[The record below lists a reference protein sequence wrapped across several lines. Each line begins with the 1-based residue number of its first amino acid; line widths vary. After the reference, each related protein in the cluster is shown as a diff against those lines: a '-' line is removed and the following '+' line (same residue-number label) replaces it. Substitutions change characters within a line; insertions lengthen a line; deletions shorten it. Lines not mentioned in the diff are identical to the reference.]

1 MGVAMKKEKSVK
13 EAERNAKVAGKL
25 KELAVPVII
34 TVVIL
39 AAIFA
44 IVNYQGT
51 TEQPKGMTVYSYEG
65 SGDSII
71 LENDKLKLTMDPV
84 TTQFTLEVKETGK
97 VWYSNP
103 PEAEADPVAVASYK
117 GRLQSTLLMTYSI
130 ATGLQ
135 TTYDSF
141 TYGVENGLYNI
152 EQGDD
157 YIKVKYSLGKV
168 EKEYMIPPVCTAA
181 GMEQWFD
188 KMETNDSGFVKRY
201 YKKYDINNL
210 GKDDD
215 KDTLL
220 ADYPSLESEP
230 LYVLRDTAK
239 GAVTQKLEQIF
250 EKAGYTADD
259 LAADKLLSTQ
269 LSSTDTFVF
278 DASIVYKL
286 DGGDLV
292 VEMPLNELEYSEATP
307 IYTLVP
313 LPYFG
318 AGGSGDE
325 GYLLVPEGGGA
336 LINFNN
342 NKLSQASYY
351 ANLYGW
357 DMALSREAVVH
368 DTRAYFNVFGIANG
382 DDSFICI
389 MEEGAPYVSVR
400 ADIAGHGSSYNYV
413 NSVYTI
419 SPSELYQVG
428 DLNSQN
434 VYKFLETLPDETLT
448 QRYRFVDSSS
458 YVDMAKTYQG
468 YLKEKYGD
476 YFTENDDERTP
487 VVLEIVGAVDKV
499 RQILGVPVSRPLK
512 LTKYSEAEEM
522 IRQLTSEGMSNIS
535 VKYTGWCNGGVN
547 QKILRKAKAIGTLGG
562 KKELKSLGAA
572 AKELGVDL
580 YLEGVTHYEYDSGL
594 TDGFF
599 SFTDAAR
606 FLSKERA
613 ELFVYND
620 VTYSAR
626 EGIDSY
632 YLLHPDLIEEN
643 VQVLAKAA
651 GQYGANVAFRDM
663 GKDLSSDYY
672 LKDTVSR
679 QQAMDSHAQMLK
691 GITDGSQK
699 VMINM
704 GNDYALPYA
713 DIVTN
718 MDLSGSGY
726 TIIDEEIPFYQL
738 AVHGFVDYVGEP
750 LNVCGNEEKELLL
763 SAEYGAGLSFSL
775 MRETAFALQKT
786 LYTEYY
792 ASDFAAWHDRMMEIY
807 SRYDSEMGHVF
818 GQEMT
823 GHEKLDENLSCT
835 VYEDG
840 TKVYVNYGFTDTVT
854 PDGEKI
860 PARDYLVVR
869 HK

>member
-1 MGVAMKKEKSVK
+1 MKKDKSELV
-13 EAERNAKVAGKL
+13 GKL
-25 KELAVPVII
+25 KSMAVPVII
-34 TVVIL
+34 TAVIL
-39 AAIFA
+39 VAILV
-44 IVNYQGT
+44 IVNFQGT
-51 TEQPKGMTVYSYEG
+51 TEQTEGMTVYSYDG
-65 SGDSII
+65 SEDSII
-71 LENDKLKLTMDPV
+71 LENDKLKLTMDPT

-103 PEAEADPVAVASYK
+103 PEADADPVAVASYK
-117 GRLQSTLLMTYSI
+117 GRLQSTLIMTYSI

-135 TTYDSF
+135 TTYDSY
-141 TYGVENGLYNI
+141 TYGVANGLYTI

-157 YIKVKYSLGKV
+157 YVKVNYSLGNV
-168 EKEYMIPPVCTAA
+168 EKEYLIPPVCTEAS
-181 GMEQWFD
+181 MDQWLGQ
-188 KMETNDSGFVKRY
+188 METTDSGFIKRY
-201 YKKYDINNL
+201 YKKYDINKL

-215 KDTLL
+215 KDALL
-220 ADYPSLESEP
+220 ATYPILESEP
-230 LYVLRDTAK
+230 IYVLRDTAK

-250 EKAGYTADD
+250 EKAGYTHDD
-259 LAADKLLSTQ
+259 LEADKQLSTQ
-269 LSSTDTFVF
+269 LASKDTFVF
-278 DASIVYKL
+278 DASIVYRL
-286 DGGDLV
+286 DGGDLL
-292 VEMPLNELEYSEATP
+292 VEMPLSDLEYSDATP

-318 AGGSGDE
+318 AGGSEDE
-325 GYLLVPEGGGA
+325 GFMLVPEGGGA

-368 DTRAYFNVFGIANG
+368 DTRAYFNAFGIANG
-382 DDSFICI
+382 DDSFLCI
-389 MEEGAPYVSVR
+389 MEEGVPYAAVQ

-413 NSVYTI
+413 NSCYTI
-419 SPSELYQVG
+419 SPSELFSVG
-428 DLNSQN
+428 DLDSQN

-468 YLKEKYGD
+468 YLKDKYGE
-476 YFTENDDERTP
+476 YFAENGDDSTP

-522 IRQLTSEGMSNIS
+522 IRQLASEGMSNIS

-547 QKILRKAKAIGTLGG
+547 QKLLSKAKTIGALGS
-562 KKELKSLGAA
+562 KKDLKSLGAA
-572 AKELGVDL
+572 AQELGVDL

-613 ELFVYND
+613 ELFVYSD
-620 VTYSAR
+620 ITYSAR

-632 YLLHPDLIEEN
+632 YLLHPSVIEEN
-643 VQVLAKAA
+643 AQVLVKAA
-651 GQYGANVAFRDM
+651 EQYGANVAFRDM

-672 LKDTVSR
+672 LKNTVSR
-679 QQAMDSHAQMLK
+679 QQAMTSHAQLLK
-691 GITDGSQK
+691 EIDDSGKK
-699 VMINM
+699 VMVNM

-726 TIIDEEIPFYQL
+726 TIIDAEIPFYQL
-738 AVHGFVDYVGEP
+738 AVHGFVNYVGSP
-750 LNVCGNEEKELLL
+750 LNNCGNEEEELLE

-792 ASDFAAWHDRMMEIY
+792 ASDFAAWHDRMMDIY
-807 SRYDSEMGHVF
+807 NRYNSEMGHVF
-818 GQEMT
+818 NQQMT
-823 GHEKLDENLSCT
+823 GHEKLGDNLSCT

-840 TKVYVNYGFTDTVT
+840 TKVYVNYGFTDAVA
-854 PDGEKI
+854 PDGTKL
-860 PARDYLVVR
+860 PARDYVVVR
-869 HK
+869 

>member
-1 MGVAMKKEKSVK
+1 MKKDKSELV
-13 EAERNAKVAGKL
+13 GKL
-25 KELAVPVII
+25 KGLAVPVII
-34 TVVIL
+34 TAVVVVAIL
-39 AAIFA
+39 V
-44 IVNYQGT
+44 IVNFQGT
-51 TEQPKGMTVYSYEG
+51 TEQTEGMTVYSYDG
-65 SGDSII
+65 SEDTII
-71 LENDKLKLTMDPV
+71 LENDKLKLTMDPT

-103 PEAEADPVAVASYK
+103 PDAETDPVAVASYK
-117 GRLQSTLLMTYSI
+117 GRLQSTLIMTYSI

-135 TTYDSF
+135 TTYDSY
-141 TYGVENGLYNI
+141 TYGVANGLYTI

-157 YIKVKYSLGKV
+157 YVKVNYSLGNV
-168 EKEYMIPPVCTAA
+168 EKEYMIPPVCTVAS
-181 GMEQWFD
+181 MEQWFD
-188 KMETNDSGFVKRY
+188 KMESTDSGFVKRY
-201 YKKYDINNL
+201 YKKYDINKL

-215 KDTLL
+215 KDALL
-220 ADYPSLESEP
+220 AAYPSLANEP
-230 LYVLRDTAK
+230 LYILRDTAK

-259 LAADKLLSTQ
+259 LAADKELNAQ
-269 LSSTDTFVF
+269 MSSKDTFVF
-278 DASIVYKL
+278 DASIIYRL

-292 VEMPLNELEYSEATP
+292 VEMPLSDLEYSDATP

-318 AGGSGDE
+318 AGGSEDE
-325 GYLLVPEGGGA
+325 GYMLVPEGGGG

-368 DTRAYFNVFGIANG
+368 DTRIYFNVFGIANG
-382 DDSFICI
+382 DDSFICM
-389 MEEGAPYVSVR
+389 MEEGVPYAAVQ
-400 ADIAGHGSSYNYV
+400 ADISGHGSSYNYV
-413 NSVYTI
+413 NSCYTI

-428 DLNSQN
+428 DMNSQN

-448 QRYRFVDSSS
+448 QRYRFVHSNS
-458 YVDMAKTYQG
+458 YADMAKTYQG
-468 YLKEKYGD
+468 YLKDKYGE
-476 YFTENDDERTP
+476 YFAENGDDSTP

-522 IRQLTSEGMSNIS
+522 LRQLTSEGMSNIS
-535 VKYTGWCNGGVN
+535 VKYTGWCNGGIN
-547 QKILRKAKAIGTLGG
+547 QKILSKAKTISALGS
-562 KKELKSLGAA
+562 KKDLKSLSAA
-572 AKELGVDL
+572 AEELGVDL

-613 ELFVYND
+613 ELYVYSD
-620 VTYSAR
+620 ITYSAR
-626 EGIDSY
+626 EGVDSY
-632 YLLHPDLIEEN
+632 YLLHPSVIEEN

-651 GQYGANVAFRDM
+651 EEYKANVAFRDM
-663 GKDLSSDYY
+663 GQDLSSDYY
-672 LKDTVSR
+672 LKNTVSR
-679 QQAMDSHAQMLK
+679 QQAMTSHAQLLK
-691 GITDGSQK
+691 EIGDSGKK
-699 VMINM
+699 VMVNM
-704 GNDYALPYA
+704 GNDYALPYV

-718 MDLSGSGY
+718 MDLAGSGY
-726 TIIDEEIPFYQL
+726 TIIDEEVPFYQL
-738 AVHGFVDYVGEP
+738 AVHGFVNYVGSP
-750 LNVCGNEEKELLL
+750 LNNCGNEQQELLE

-807 SRYDSEMGHVF
+807 NRYNRELGHVF
-818 GQEMT
+818 NQQMT
-823 GHEKLDENLSCT
+823 GHEKLDDTISCT

-840 TKVYVNYGFTDTVT
+840 TKVYVNYGFTDAVA
-854 PDGEKI
+854 PDGTKL
-860 PARDYLVVR
+860 PARDYVVVR
-869 HK
+869 

>member
-1 MGVAMKKEKSVK
+1 MKKDKSELV
-13 EAERNAKVAGKL
+13 GKL
-25 KELAVPVII
+25 KGLAVPVII
-34 TVVIL
+34 TAVIL
-39 AAIFA
+39 VAILV
-44 IVNYQGT
+44 IVNFQGT
-51 TEQPKGMTVYSYEG
+51 TEQTEGMTVYSYDGAE
-65 SGDSII
+65 DSII
-71 LENDKLKLTMDPV
+71 LENDKLKLTMDPT

-103 PEAEADPVAVASYK
+103 PEADADPVAVASYK
-117 GRLQSTLLMTYSI
+117 GRLQSTLIMTYSI

-135 TTYDSF
+135 TTYDSY
-141 TYGVENGLYNI
+141 TYGVANGLYTI

-157 YIKVKYSLGKV
+157 FVKVNYSLGNV
-168 EKEYMIPPVCTAA
+168 EKEYLIPPVCTAA
-181 GMEQWFD
+181 DMDQWLGQ
-188 KMETNDSGFVKRY
+188 METTDSGFIKRY
-201 YKKYDINNL
+201 YKKYDINKL

-215 KDTLL
+215 KDALL
-220 ADYPSLESEP
+220 ASYPILESEP
-230 LYVLRDTAK
+230 IYVLRDTAK

-250 EKAGYTADD
+250 EKAGYTHDD
-259 LAADKLLSTQ
+259 LVADKELNAQ
-269 LSSTDTFVF
+269 LASKDTFVF
-278 DASIVYKL
+278 DASIIYRL
-286 DGGDLV
+286 DGGDLL
-292 VEMPLNELEYSEATP
+292 VEMPLSDLEYSEATP

-318 AGGSGDE
+318 AGGSEDE
-325 GYLLVPEGGGA
+325 GFMLVPEGGGA

-357 DMALSREAVVH
+357 DMALSRDAVVH
-368 DTRAYFNVFGIANG
+368 DTRAYFNAFGIANG
-382 DDSFICI
+382 DESFICM
-389 MEEGAPYVSVR
+389 MEEGAPYAAVQ

-413 NSVYTI
+413 NSCYTI
-419 SPSELYQVG
+419 SPSELFSVG
-428 DLNSQN
+428 DLDSQN

-458 YVDMAKTYQG
+458 YVDMAKVYQG
-468 YLKEKYGD
+468 YLKDKYGE
-476 YFTENDDERTP
+476 YFAENGDESTP

-512 LTKYSEAEEM
+512 LTGYSEAEEM
-522 IRQLTSEGMSNIS
+522 IRQLASEGMNNIS

-547 QKILRKAKAIGTLGG
+547 QKLLSKAKTIRDLGS
-562 KKELKSLGAA
+562 KKDLKNLGAA
-572 AKELGVDL
+572 AAELGVDL

-613 ELFVYND
+613 ELFVYSD

-632 YLLHPDLIEEN
+632 YLLHPDLIKEN
-643 VQVLAKAA
+643 AQVLTKAA

-672 LKDTVSR
+672 LKNTVSR
-679 QQAMDSHAQMLK
+679 QQAMDSHAQILK
-691 GITDGSQK
+691 EIGDSGKK
-699 VMINM
+699 VMVNM

-718 MDLSGSGY
+718 MDLAGSGY
-726 TIIDEEIPFYQL
+726 TILDEEVPFYQL
-738 AVHGFVDYVGEP
+738 AIHGFVNYVGSP
-750 LNVCGNEEKELLL
+750 LNNCGNEEEELLE

-792 ASDFAAWHDRMMEIY
+792 ASDFAAWHDRMMDIY
-807 SRYDSEMGHVF
+807 NRYNSEMGHVF
-818 GQEMT
+818 NQQMT
-823 GHEKLDENLSCT
+823 GHEKLDDNLSCT

-840 TKVYVNYGFTDTVT
+840 TKVYVNYGFTDAVA
-854 PDGEKI
+854 PDGTKL
-860 PARDYLVVR
+860 PARDYVVVR
-869 HK
+869 

>member
-1 MGVAMKKEKSVK
+1 MKKDKSELV
-13 EAERNAKVAGKL
+13 GKL
-25 KELAVPVII
+25 KGLAVPVII
-34 TVVIL
+34 TAVIL
-39 AAIFA
+39 VAILV
-44 IVNYQGT
+44 IVNFQGT
-51 TEQPKGMTVYSYEG
+51 TEQTEGMTVYSYDG
-65 SGDSII
+65 SEDSII
-71 LENDKLKLTMDPV
+71 LENDKLKLTMDPT

-103 PEAEADPVAVASYK
+103 PEADADPVAVASYK
-117 GRLQSTLLMTYSI
+117 GRLQSTLIMTYSI

-135 TTYDSF
+135 TTYDSY
-141 TYGVENGLYNI
+141 TYGVANGLYTI

-157 YIKVKYSLGKV
+157 YVKVNYSLGNV
-168 EKEYMIPPVCTAA
+168 EKEYLIPPVCTEAS
-181 GMEQWFD
+181 MDQWLGQ
-188 KMETNDSGFVKRY
+188 METTDSGFIKRY
-201 YKKYDINNL
+201 YKKYDINKL

-215 KDTLL
+215 KDALL
-220 ADYPSLESEP
+220 AAYPILESEP
-230 LYVLRDTAK
+230 IYVLRDTAK

-250 EKAGYTADD
+250 EKAGYTHDD
-259 LAADKLLSTQ
+259 LVADKELNTQ
-269 LSSTDTFVF
+269 LASKDTFVF
-278 DASIVYKL
+278 DASIVYRL
-286 DGGDLV
+286 DGGDLL
-292 VEMPLNELEYSEATP
+292 VEMPLSDLEYSDATP

-318 AGGSGDE
+318 AGGAEDE
-325 GYLLVPEGGGA
+325 GFMLVPEGGGA

-368 DTRAYFNVFGIANG
+368 DTRAYFNAFGIANG
-382 DDSFICI
+382 DDSFLCI
-389 MEEGAPYVSVR
+389 MEEGVPYASVQ

-413 NSVYTI
+413 NSCYTI
-419 SPSELYQVG
+419 CPSELFSVG
-428 DLNSQN
+428 DLDSQN

-448 QRYRFVDSSS
+448 QRYRFVDSNS

-468 YLKEKYGD
+468 YLKDQYGE
-476 YFTENDDERTP
+476 YFAENGDESTP

-522 IRQLTSEGMSNIS
+522 IRQLTSEGMNNIS

-547 QKILRKAKAIGTLGG
+547 QKLLSKAKTISALGS
-562 KKELKSLGAA
+562 KKDLKSLGTAA
-572 AKELGVDL
+572 QELGVDL

-613 ELFVYND
+613 ELFVYSD
-620 VTYSAR
+620 ITYSAR

-632 YLLHPDLIEEN
+632 YLLHPGVIDEN
-643 VQVLAKAA
+643 AQVLVKAA
-651 GQYGANVAFRDM
+651 EQYGANVAFRDT

-672 LKDTVSR
+672 LKNTVSR
-679 QQAMDSHAQMLK
+679 QQAMTSHAQLLK
-691 GITDGSQK
+691 EIDDSGKK
-699 VMINM
+699 VMVNM

-726 TIIDEEIPFYQL
+726 TILDAEIPFYQL
-738 AVHGFVDYVGEP
+738 AVHGFVNYVGSP
-750 LNVCGNEEKELLL
+750 LNNCGNEEEELLE

-792 ASDFAAWHDRMMEIY
+792 ASDFAAWHDRMMDIY
-807 SRYDSEMGHVF
+807 NRYNSEMGHVF
-818 GQEMT
+818 NQQMT
-823 GHEKLDENLSCT
+823 GHEKLGDNLSCT

-840 TKVYVNYGFTDTVT
+840 TKVYVNYGFTDAVA
-854 PDGEKI
+854 PDGTKL
-860 PARDYLVVR
+860 PARDYVVVR
-869 HK
+869 

>member
-1 MGVAMKKEKSVK
+1 MKKEKTVK
-13 EAERNAKVAGKL
+13 EAEMKAKLVGKL
-25 KELAVPVII
+25 KSLAVPMII
-34 TVVIL
+34 TAVIL
-39 AAIFA
+39 VAIFV
-44 IVNYQGT
+44 IVNYQGKT
-51 TEQPKGMTVYSYEG
+51 KETKGMTVYSYDGNE
-65 SGDSII
+65 DPII
-71 LENDKLKLTMDPV
+71 LENDKLKLTMDPL

-103 PEAEADPVAVASYK
+103 PEAESDPVAVASYK

-141 TYGVENGLYNI
+141 TYGVSNGMYEI

-157 YIKVKYSLGKV
+157 YVKVKYSLGNV
-168 EKEYMIPPVCTAA
+168 EKEYMIPPVCTVAS
-181 GMEQWFD
+181 MDQWFE
-188 KMETNDSGFVKRY
+188 KMETNDSSFIKRY
-201 YKKYDINNL
+201 YKKYDINKL

-215 KDTLL
+215 KEALL
-220 ADYPSLESEP
+220 AAYPSLANEP

-239 GAVTQKLEQIF
+239 GAATQKLEQIF

-259 LAADKLLSTQ
+259 LAADKELNAQ
-269 LSSTDTFVF
+269 LSSKDTFVF
-278 DASIVYKL
+278 DASIIYRL

-292 VEMPLNELEYSEATP
+292 VEMPMNELEYSETTP

-318 AGGSGDE
+318 AGGSEDE
-325 GYLLVPEGGGA
+325 GYMLVPEGGGA

-342 NKLSQASYY
+342 NKISQASYY

-382 DDSFICI
+382 DDSFIC
-389 MEEGAPYVSVR
+389 MLEEGAPYVSVQ
-400 ADIAGHGSSYNYV
+400 ADINGHGSSYNFV
-413 NSVYTI
+413 NSSYMI

-448 QRYRFVDSSS
+448 QRYRFVNSNS

-468 YLKEKYGD
+468 YLKDKYGE
-476 YFTENDDERTP
+476 YFVENDAEGTP
-487 VVLEIVGAVDKV
+487 VALEIVGAVDKV
-499 RQILGVPVSRPLK
+499 RQIMGVPVSKPLK

-522 IRQLTSEGMSNIS
+522 IRQLVSEGMSNVS

-547 QKILRKAKAIGTLGG
+547 QKILSKAKTIRDLGS
-562 KKELKSLGAA
+562 KKDLKSLGDAA
-572 AKELGVDL
+572 EELGVDL

-594 TDGFF
+594 LDGFF
-599 SFTDAAR
+599 SFTDAAK
-606 FLSKERA
+606 FLSKENA
-613 ELFVYND
+613 ELFVYSD
-620 VTYSAR
+620 ITYSAR

-632 YLLHPDLIEEN
+632 YLLHPSLIEEN
-643 VQVLAKAA
+643 VQVLSEAA
-651 GQYGANVAFRDM
+651 DQYNANVAFRDM

-672 LKDTVSR
+672 LKNTVSR

-691 GITDGSQK
+691 AIGDGGKK
-699 VMINM
+699 VMVNM
-704 GNDYALPYA
+704 GNDYALPYT
-713 DIVTN
+713 DMVTN

-738 AVHGFVDYVGEP
+738 AIHGFVDYVGYP
-750 LNVCGNEEKELLL
+750 LNVCGNEEKELLEA
-763 SAEYGAGLSFSL
+763 AEYGAGLSFSL

-807 SRYDSEMGHVF
+807 NRYNSEMGHVF
-818 GQEMT
+818 GQQMT
-823 GHEKLDENLSCT
+823 GHEKLENNLSCT
-835 VYEDG
+835 EYEDG

-854 PDGEKI
+854 PDGANV

-869 HK
+869 

>member
-1 MGVAMKKEKSVK
+1 MKKEKTVK
-13 EAERNAKVAGKL
+13 EAETKAKLAGKL
-25 KELAVPVII
+25 KSMAVPVII

-39 AAIFA
+39 VAVYA
-44 IVNYQGT
+44 IVNFKGT
-51 TEQPKGMTVYSYEG
+51 TEQAEGMTIYSYDGAE
-65 SGDSII
+65 DPVI
-71 LENDKLKLTMDPV
+71 LENDKLKLTMDPL

-103 PEAEADPVAVASYK
+103 PEADADPVAVASYK

-141 TYGVENGLYNI
+141 TYGVMNGMYNI

-157 YIKVKYSLGKV
+157 YVKVDYSLGNV
-168 EKEYMIPPVCTAA
+168 EKEYMIPPVSTVAN
-181 GMEQWFD
+181 MEQWFD
-188 KMETNDSGFVKRY
+188 KMETNDANFIKRY
-201 YKKYDINNL
+201 YKKYDINKL

-215 KDTLL
+215 KDALL
-220 ADYPSLESEP
+220 ATYPTLENEP
-230 LYVLRDTAK
+230 LYLLRDTAK
-239 GAVTQKLEQIF
+239 GAATQKLEQIF

-259 LAADKLLSTQ
+259 LAADKQLSTQ
-269 LSSTDTFVF
+269 LGSKDTFVF
-278 DASIVYKL
+278 DVSIIYRL

-292 VEMPLNELEYSEATP
+292 VEMPLGDLEYSEATP

-318 AGGSGDE
+318 AGGPEDE

-342 NKLSQASYY
+342 NKFSQASYY

-382 DDSFICI
+382 DDSFIC
-389 MEEGAPYVSVR
+389 MLEEGVPYASVQ
-400 ADIAGHGSSYNYV
+400 ADINGHGSSYNFV
-413 NSVYTI
+413 NTSYMI

-468 YLKEKYGD
+468 YLKDKYGD
-476 YFTENDDERTP
+476 YLTVKEDEGTP
-487 VVLEIVGAVDKV
+487 VALEIVGAVDKV
-499 RQILGVPVSRPLK
+499 RQIMGVPVSRPLK

-522 IRQLTSEGMSNIS
+522 IRQLVSEGMDNVS

-547 QKILRKAKAIGTLGG
+547 QKILSKAKTISALGS
-562 KKELKSLGAA
+562 KKDLASLGATA
-572 AKELGVDL
+572 QELGVDL
-580 YLEGVTHYEYDSGL
+580 YLEGVTHYEFDSGIM
-594 TDGFF
+594 DGFF
-599 SFTDAAR
+599 TFTDAAR
-606 FLSKERA
+606 FLSKENA
-613 ELFVYND
+613 ELFVYSD
-620 VTYSAR
+620 ITYSAR
-626 EGIDSY
+626 EGVDSY
-632 YLLHPDLIEEN
+632 YLLHPSLIEEN
-643 VQVLAKAA
+643 VQVLSKAA
-651 GQYGANVAFRDM
+651 DQYNTNVAFRDM

-672 LKDTVSR
+672 LKNTVSR

-691 GITDGSQK
+691 EIADGGKK

-704 GNDYALPYA
+704 GNDYALPYT
-713 DIVTN
+713 DMVTN

-738 AVHGFVDYVGEP
+738 AIHGYVDYVGSP
-750 LNVCGNEEKELLL
+750 LNVCGNEQKELLE

-775 MRETAFALQKT
+775 MRETAFALQRT

-792 ASDFAAWHDRMMEIY
+792 ASDFATVHDRMMEIY
-807 SRYDSEMGHVF
+807 NRYNNELGHVF
-818 GQEMT
+818 DQQMT
-823 GHEKLDENLSCT
+823 GHEKLDDKLSCT
-835 VYEDG
+835 EYEDG
-840 TKVYVNYGFTDTVT
+840 TKVYVNYDFTDAVT
-854 PDGEKI
+854 PDGVKV

-869 HK
+869 

>member
-1 MGVAMKKEKSVK
+1 MKKDKSELV
-13 EAERNAKVAGKL
+13 GKL
-25 KELAVPVII
+25 KGLAVPVII
-34 TVVIL
+34 TAVIL
-39 AAIFA
+39 VAILV
-44 IVNYQGT
+44 IVNFQGT
-51 TEQPKGMTVYSYEG
+51 TEQTEGMTVYSYDGAE
-65 SGDSII
+65 DSII
-71 LENDKLKLTMDPV
+71 LENDKLKLTMDPT

-103 PEAEADPVAVASYK
+103 PEADADPVAVASYK
-117 GRLQSTLLMTYSI
+117 GRLQSTLIMTYSI

-135 TTYDSF
+135 TTYDSY
-141 TYGVENGLYNI
+141 TYGVANGLYTI

-157 YIKVKYSLGKV
+157 FVKVNYSLGNV
-168 EKEYMIPPVCTAA
+168 EKEYLIPPVCTAA
-181 GMEQWFD
+181 DMDQWLGQ
-188 KMETNDSGFVKRY
+188 METTDSGFIKRY
-201 YKKYDINNL
+201 YKKYDINKL

-215 KDTLL
+215 KDALL
-220 ADYPSLESEP
+220 ASYPILESEP
-230 LYVLRDTAK
+230 IYVLRDTAK

-250 EKAGYTADD
+250 EKAGYTHDD
-259 LAADKLLSTQ
+259 LVADKELNAQ
-269 LSSTDTFVF
+269 LASKDTFVF
-278 DASIVYKL
+278 DASIIYRL
-286 DGGDLV
+286 DGGDLL
-292 VEMPLNELEYSEATP
+292 VEMPLSDLEYSEATP

-318 AGGSGDE
+318 AGGSEDE
-325 GYLLVPEGGGA
+325 GFMLVPEGGGA

-357 DMALSREAVVH
+357 DMALSRDAVVH
-368 DTRAYFNVFGIANG
+368 DTRAYFNAFGIANG
-382 DDSFICI
+382 DESFICM
-389 MEEGAPYVSVR
+389 MEEGAPYAAVQ

-413 NSVYTI
+413 NSCYTI
-419 SPSELYQVG
+419 SPSELFSVG
-428 DLNSQN
+428 DLDSQN

-468 YLKEKYGD
+468 YLKDKYGE
-476 YFTENDDERTP
+476 YFAENGDESTP

-512 LTKYSEAEEM
+512 LTGYSEAEEM
-522 IRQLTSEGMSNIS
+522 LRQLASEGMNNIS

-547 QKILRKAKAIGTLGG
+547 QKLLSKAKTIRDLGS
-562 KKELKSLGAA
+562 KKDLKNLGAA
-572 AKELGVDL
+572 AAELGVDL

-613 ELFVYND
+613 ELFVYSD

-632 YLLHPDLIEEN
+632 YLLHPDLIKEN
-643 VQVLAKAA
+643 AQVLTKAA

-672 LKDTVSR
+672 LKNTVSR
-679 QQAMDSHAQMLK
+679 QQAMDSHAQILK
-691 GITDGSQK
+691 EIGDSGKK
-699 VMINM
+699 VMVNM

-718 MDLSGSGY
+718 MDLAGSGY
-726 TIIDEEIPFYQL
+726 TILDEEVPFYQL
-738 AVHGFVDYVGEP
+738 AIHGFVNYVGSP
-750 LNVCGNEEKELLL
+750 LNNCGNEEEELLE

-792 ASDFAAWHDRMMEIY
+792 ASDFAAWHDRMMDIY
-807 SRYDSEMGHVF
+807 NRYNSEMGHVF
-818 GQEMT
+818 NQQMT
-823 GHEKLDENLSCT
+823 GHEKLDDNLSCT

-840 TKVYVNYGFTDTVT
+840 TKVYVNYGFTDAVA
-854 PDGEKI
+854 PDGTKL
-860 PARDYLVVR
+860 PARDYVVVR
-869 HK
+869 